1 MFKKFKII
9 LIFQNI
15 VYNIKKS
22 IYAIMLVIENYKNFF
37 LFHFFFFL
45 IFIIYDNKTQHILQG
60 LNNLGLD

>member
-22 IYAIMLVIENYKNFF
+22 IYAIMLVIENYKNYF
-37 LFHFFFFL
+37 LFHFFFL
-45 IFIIYDNKTQHILQG
+45 ILIIYDNKTQHILQG

>member
-22 IYAIMLVIENYKNFF
+22 IYAIMLVIENYKNYF
-37 LFHFFFFL
+37 LFHFFFL
-45 IFIIYDNKTQHILQG
+45 ILIIYDNKTQHILQG
-60 LNNLGLD
+60 LDNLGLD